1 MIVYNVVG
9 FFGVALGLMMVAT
22 GQSDAV
28 KLIDDLG
35 VKVEI
40 AGGPERIVSLAP
52 SNTELLYALG
62 LGNKVVGVTEVCDF
76 PVEVAKVEKVAGFN
90 SVNLEKIAAV
100 KPDLVLA
107 ARGNDIEGI
116 RSLRELGIR
125 VFSLDIQSL
134 QQLLQAVDRVG
145 ALCGVEAEAA
155 RLRGGLDKRI
165 QNVADRLAQAQGK
178 PRVLWG
184 NWSDPV
190 YTAGPGT
197 MIDDVITQAGGF
209 NVASAAERA
218 WPQVG
223 LETIL
228 SWAPEV
234 IVTTYLPTGQDSLA
248 TEILRL
254 QKTDGWKMV
263 PAISDS
269 RLYYIEAD
277 WLMRPGP
284 RLVNA
289 YEQLARTIH
298 PQLFKEP

>member
-1 MIVYNVVG
+1 MIVNKMVG
-9 FFGVALGLMMVAT
+9 FIGVALGLMMVAT

-35 VKVEI
+35 VEVEI

-76 PVEVAKVEKVAGFN
+76 PVEVVKVEKVAGFN
-90 SVNLEKIAAV
+90 SVNLEKIAEV

-145 ALCGVEAEAA
+145 ALCGVEAVAA

-165 QNVADRLAQAQGK
+165 QKVADRLAQAQGN
-178 PRVLWG
+178 PRGLWG
-184 NWSDPV
+184 YWSDPM

-209 NVASAAERA
+209 NVASVAEGA

>member
-1 MIVYNVVG
+1 SLWSWNSSRSGAKSHTFITAHGWGKTVIVNKMVV
-9 FFGVALGLMMVAT
+9 FIGVALGLMMVAT
-22 GQSDAV
+22 VQSDAV

-35 VKVEI
+35 VEVEI

-62 LGNKVVGVTEVCDF
+62 MGNKVVGVTEVCDF

-145 ALCGVEAEAA
+145 ALCGVEAVAA

-165 QNVADRLAQAQGK
+165 QNVADRLAHAQGN
-178 PRVLWG
+178 PRV
-184 NWSDPV
+184 
-190 YTAGPGT
+190 
-197 MIDDVITQAGGF
+197 
-209 NVASAAERA
+209 
-218 WPQVG
+218 
-223 LETIL
+223 
-228 SWAPEV
+228 
-234 IVTTYLPTGQDSLA
+234 
-248 TEILRL
+248 
-254 QKTDGWKMV
+254 
-263 PAISDS
+263 
-269 RLYYIEAD
+269 
-277 WLMRPGP
+277 
-284 RLVNA
+284 
-289 YEQLARTIH
+289 
-298 PQLFKEP
+298 

>member
-1 MIVYNVVG
+1 MIVNKMVG
-9 FFGVALGLMMVAT
+9 FIGVALGLMMAAT
-22 GQSDAV
+22 GQCDAV
-28 KLIDDLG
+28 KLIDDLS
-35 VKVEI
+35 VAVEI

-184 NWSDPV
+184 YWSDPV

-209 NVASAAERA
+209 NVASAAEGA
-218 WPQVG
+218 WSQVG

>member
-1 MIVYNVVG
+1 MIVNKMVG
-9 FFGVALGLMMVAT
+9 FVGVALGLMMVAT

-35 VKVEI
+35 VEVEI

-90 SVNLEKIAAV
+90 SVNLEKIVAV

-134 QQLLQAVDRVG
+134 QQLVQAVDRVG
-145 ALCGVEAEAA
+145 ALCGVAEEAA

-165 QNVADRLAQAQGK
+165 QTVADRLAQVQGK

-184 NWSDPV
+184 YWSDPV

-209 NVASAAERA
+209 NVASAAEGA
-218 WPQVG
+218 WPQIG

-234 IVTTYLPTGQDSLA
+234 IVTTYLPAGQDSLA

-254 QKTDGWKMV
+254 QKTDGWKKV
-263 PAISDS
+263 PAISNS

>member
-1 MIVYNVVG
+1 MVV
-9 FFGVALGLMMVAT
+9 FIGVALGLMMVAT
-22 GQSDAV
+22 VQSDAV

-35 VKVEI
+35 VEVEI

-184 NWSDPV
+184 YWSDPV

-263 PAISDS
+263 PAVSDS
-269 RLYYIEAD
+269 RLYFIEAD

>member
-1 MIVYNVVG
+1 MIVNNVVG
-9 FFGVALGLMMVAT
+9 FFGVALGLMMAAT

-35 VKVEI
+35 VSVEI

-155 RLRGGLDKRI
+155 RLRRGLDKRI

-184 NWSDPV
+184 YWSDPV

>member
-1 MIVYNVVG
+1 MIVNKMVV
-9 FFGVALGLMMVAT
+9 FIGVALGLMMVAT
-22 GQSDAV
+22 VQSDAV

-35 VKVEI
+35 VEVEI

-145 ALCGVEAEAA
+145 ALCGVEAVAA

-184 NWSDPV
+184 YWSDPV

-263 PAISDS
+263 PAVSDS
-269 RLYYIEAD
+269 RLYFIEAD

>member
-1 MIVYNVVG
+1 MIVNKIVVFVG
-9 FFGVALGLMMVAT
+9 MALGLMMVAT
-22 GQSDAV
+22 VQSDAV

-35 VKVEI
+35 VEVEI

-184 NWSDPV
+184 FWSDPV

-209 NVASAAERA
+209 NVASTAEGA

-269 RLYYIEAD
+269 RLYFIEAD

>member
-1 MIVYNVVG
+1 MIVNKMVA
-9 FFGVALGLMMVAT
+9 FIGVALGSMMAAT

-28 KLIDDLG
+28 KLIDDLS
-35 VKVEI
+35 VAVEI

-184 NWSDPV
+184 YWSDPV

>member
-1 MIVYNVVG
+1 MIVNKMVG
-9 FFGVALGLMMVAT
+9 FIGVALGLMMVAT

-35 VKVEI
+35 VEVEI

-134 QQLLQAVDRVG
+134 QQLL
-145 ALCGVEAEAA
+145 
-155 RLRGGLDKRI
+155 
-165 QNVADRLAQAQGK
+165 
-178 PRVLWG
+178 
-184 NWSDPV
+184 
-190 YTAGPGT
+190 
-197 MIDDVITQAGGF
+197 
-209 NVASAAERA
+209 
-218 WPQVG
+218 
-223 LETIL
+223 
-228 SWAPEV
+228 
-234 IVTTYLPTGQDSLA
+234 
-248 TEILRL
+248 
-254 QKTDGWKMV
+254 
-263 PAISDS
+263 
-269 RLYYIEAD
+269 
-277 WLMRPGP
+277 
-284 RLVNA
+284 
-289 YEQLARTIH
+289 
-298 PQLFKEP
+298 